1 MKIKNITNSIR
12 QCWDRQ
18 TGERLL
24 VEPNK
29 IVERNKILFDK
40 NSFIILNDLVEND
53 EKMIPKLLEKKEI
66 KRRNK

>member
-1 MKIKNITNSIR
+1 MKIKNITNSTR

-18 TGERLL
+18 TGEKLL

-40 NSFIILNDLVEND
+40 SSFIILNDLVEND
-53 EKMIPKLLEKKEI
+53 EKVIPKLLEKKQI